1 MLKFAKTMENA
12 LNEKIIAVKHLN
24 HLCDQLVALEIKEAN
39 KRASIFVEMEQKAD
53 GKRVTDKAKTAEA
66 DKQLKHELNKINH
79 LKNAISK
86 ERRHIEL
93 LNDKMSICRSAIR
106 ELEL

>member
-1 MLKFAKTMENA
+1 MLEITTKMENCI
-12 LNEKIIAVKHLN
+12 NEKENAVKHLN
-24 HLCDQLVALEIKEAN
+24 RLCDDLVALEIKESN
-39 KRASIFVEMEQKAD
+39 VRASIFVKMEQEAD

-66 DKQLKHELNKINH
+66 DKVLKHELNKIKH
-79 LKNAISK
+79 LKNSIAK

-93 LNDKMSICRSAIR
+93 LNDKISLQRSIIR